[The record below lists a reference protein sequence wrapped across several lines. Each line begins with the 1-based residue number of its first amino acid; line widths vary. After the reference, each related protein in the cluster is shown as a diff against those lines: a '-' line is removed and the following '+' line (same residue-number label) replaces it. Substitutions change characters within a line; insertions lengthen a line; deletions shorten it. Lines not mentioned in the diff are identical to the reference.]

1 MGQAAVKVY
10 KVIVVG
16 MGKRGKHHAAA
27 FKNNPRFELAG
38 ICSRDTGRLEKAA
51 AELGPVRTVTDPV
64 ALAKEVRPDV
74 FCFCTPPD
82 VRLPLIQM
90 GIGTGV
96 KLIAYEKPVALS
108 MNEAIE
114 IRKAV

>member
-1 MGQAAVKVY
+1 MKTY

-82 VRLPLIQM
+82 VRLPMIQV
-90 GIGTGV
+90 GIGSGAQ
-96 KLIAYEKPVALS
+96 LLAHEKPIALS
-108 MNEAIE
+108 MNGALETP
-114 IRKAV
+114 K